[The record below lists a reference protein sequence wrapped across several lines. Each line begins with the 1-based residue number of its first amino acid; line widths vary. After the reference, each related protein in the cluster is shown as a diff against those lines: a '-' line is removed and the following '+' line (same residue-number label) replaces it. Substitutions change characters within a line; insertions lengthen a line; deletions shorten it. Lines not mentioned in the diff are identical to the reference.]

1 MAKSA
6 RRPPDA
12 KTARRVAQGDT
23 APSTQADALQHFAAR
38 EAGNPLIPP
47 LEHFIPMRG
56 ALSAKE
62 GIHPCHD
69 VWVPASARTTR

>member
-6 RRPPDA
+6 RWPSDA

-38 EAGNPLIPP
+38 EAGNAAQL
-47 LEHFIPMRG
+47 PMR
-56 ALSAKE
+56 
-62 GIHPCHD
+62 C
-69 VWVPASARTTR
+69 